1 MELKNFFAQDD
12 QGNKLPGA
20 TCYLYQRGTES
31 LVGSVLKANGLPLS
45 NPFTADQDGLIQ
57 FAAANGLYD
66 VRVVSEARD
75 YRIQMQFNDVAET
88 VVAAESA
95 AVRAETARDAAQLFT
110 GLKDNI
116 AHGLLT
122 TVSGQ
127 YFSVAAGNEYLIL
140 YKNNGGVEL
149 KIDVYPNA
157 EALKTV
163 LDKLVNTAVI
173 GISGVPVIGA
183 YYSPN
188 TRVFADPV
196 LEAGNIRKIRVFSG
210 PGNHTLKVRRFSR
223 NGIGTGPLAAGNVLS
238 QVGIDQVI
246 TYSGEGVHELDV
258 SIPVN
263 KGEFIG
269 FHGSAF
275 SYSYASAGSIAAFAT
290 AAAPGDYTALTVS
303 TLPGGFALQIG
314 FDVAS
319 DYVNTPRVK
328 AIELDISQLKT
339 VTDSVADIPDKMSA
353 TDTLGLAT
361 TPLAAAF
368 VSSNTRVFDTAVQKS
383 GVVKKLRT
391 YSKNAQTII
400 LRRFIRTGGIGS
412 QLLVGDILTQ
422 VGSDYPVELEAAEGA
437 KEKLINFSV
446 NAGEFI
452 GIYGGSFAY
461 AGMLTGVGAT
471 MGQAASAGNFTTLTV
486 AGMGSGYDWQ
496 VGVDIVSNYV
506 NTALVSELAESVQT
520 LGDLSP
526 VAVTDINDL
535 PPSANGRPG
544 VVMGGPGNPKGAVYA
559 AGGIW
564 HWTRNDEPVPVP
576 WMRILDLA
584 KRDGWLSVYDFTNE
598 ATLSLVESAGVQYI
612 SGVTD
617 ALGHSPAGLQVTPA
631 QRPVLVNDGIGGLK
645 AARFAGTQKLLIAD
659 SVIYN
664 QAYSV
669 LTVSKFTGPLNV
681 VGSTGKFAFS
691 GRGADRPGIIGYD
704 NAGVLS
710 AWHGNGVA
718 GNTLSNEAFVFGAI
732 FNGDDSTVYQDG
744 WYIGANPV
752 VTTNKMQMGY
762 IGADYQGAR
771 GWIGDIS
778 ALLVYNGNPGEEKI
792 KRMQVLLADVFDVPV
807 PPLEISA
814 LGATVTRLSDMKVL
828 YAKNASGTGHVASV
842 TKTMACLVL
851 DRKVA
856 DLSQTLTVVASDVV
870 DSATSSFVKAG
881 DVVSYIDLMHSAMLP
896 SDNNAATA
904 IARGVGYL
912 INPGAAN
919 DTEARAAFYAEMNAV
934 GALLGMGSTTF
945 LNAYEG
951 TTSNATDLTKM
962 LAHISANAPRL
973 MTVGGQ
979 RTHVMTVTGTAPRTY
994 TITSTIYP
1002 PDFPGYVFGKTGTGN
1017 NYGSLV
1023 FLWDRDGERYASVMV
1038 RSYPSG
1044 LRYREAHWLMDEALA
1059 NPLP

>member
-31 LVGSVLKANGLPLS
+31 LVSGVVKANGVLLS

-57 FAAANGLYD
+57 FAAPNGLYD
-66 VRVVSEARD
+66 VRVVSDARD

-88 VVAAESA
+88 VIAAESA
-95 AVRAETARDAAQLFT
+95 ADRAETARDAAQLFA
-110 GLKDNI
+110 GLKDSI
-116 AHGLLT
+116 AHGLAT
-122 TVSGQ
+122 TVSDQ

-140 YKNNGGVEL
+140 YKNSAGVAL

-157 EALKTV
+157 DALKAV
-163 LDKLVNTAVI
+163 LDKLVNTNVI
-173 GISGVPVIGA
+173 GLSGAPLAGG

-196 LEAGNIRKIRVFSG
+196 VEMGIIKKIRVFSG
-210 PGNHTLKVRRFSR
+210 PGNHTLKVRRFSS
-223 NGIGTGPLAAGNVLS
+223 NGQGRLVAGNVLA
-238 QVGIDQVI
+238 QIGIDQVI
-246 TYSGEGVHELDV
+246 TWSGEGAHDLVV

-275 SYSYASAGSIAAFAT
+275 SYSYASAGSIASFAT

-303 TLPGGFALQIG
+303 TLPGGVALQIG

-319 DYVNTPRVK
+319 DYVDAQRVK
-328 AIELDISQLKT
+328 TIETDVSLLKT
-339 VTDSVADIPDKMSA
+339 ATAAVADIPDQLSA
-353 TDTLGLAT
+353 TATLGLST
-361 TPLAAAF
+361 TPLVAAF
-368 VSSNTRVFDTAVQKS
+368 VSSNTRVFEAAVVKG
-383 GVVKKLRT
+383 GVVRKLRT
-391 YSKNAQTII
+391 YSKTAQTVI
-400 LRRFIRTGGIGS
+400 LRRFTRTGGSGS
-412 QLLVGDILTQ
+412 QLLVGDVLTQ
-422 VGSDYPVELEAAEGA
+422 VGADYPVVLDAAEGA
-437 KEKLINFSV
+437 KEIAISFPVS
-446 NAGEFI
+446 AGEFI

-461 AGMLTGVGAT
+461 SGMLTGVGAT
-471 MGQAASAGNFTTLTV
+471 MGQAASAGNFTSLTIT
-486 AGMGSGYDWQ
+486 GFGSGYDWQ

-506 NTALVSELAESVQT
+506 DAALVSGLESSVQT
-520 LGDLSP
+520 LGALSP
-526 VAVTDINDL
+526 IAVTDINDL
-535 PPSANGRPG
+535 PPSADGRPG
-544 VVMGGPGNPKGAVYA
+544 VVMGAPGAPKGAVYA
-559 AGGIW
+559 VGGIW
-564 HWTRNDEPVPVP
+564 YWTRDDEPVPVP

-584 KRDGWLSVYDFTNE
+584 KRDGWLSVYDFTNP

-617 ALGHSPAGLQVTPA
+617 ALGHSPPALQTTPA
-631 QRPVLVNDGIGGLK
+631 MRPVLAGDGIGGLK
-645 AARFAGTQKLLIAD
+645 AARFAGTQKLLISD

-681 VGSTGKFAFS
+681 EGSTGRFAFS

-718 GNTLSNEAFVFGAI
+718 GKTLSNEAFVFGAI
-732 FNGDDSTVYQDG
+732 FNGDDSTAYQDG

-752 VTTNKMQMGY
+752 VATNKMQMGY

-778 ALLVYNGNPGEEKI
+778 ALLIYNGNPGEEKI

-828 YAKNASGTGHVASV
+828 YAKNANGTGHVASV

-870 DSATSSFVKAG
+870 DSATSAFVKAG

-919 DTEARAAFYAEMNAV
+919 DTEARAAFYAEMNAL